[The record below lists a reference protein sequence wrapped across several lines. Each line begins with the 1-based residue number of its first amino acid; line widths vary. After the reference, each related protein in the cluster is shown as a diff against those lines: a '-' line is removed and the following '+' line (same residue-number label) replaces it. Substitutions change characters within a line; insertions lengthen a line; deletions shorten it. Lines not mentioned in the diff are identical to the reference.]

1 MEVVGNDLSAGA
13 DDLVLE
19 SAPQMVELVAKEV
32 AAQESTLAR
41 AGDSGV
47 MELED
52 AGASVGTVSSVENY
66 PSAEELIAKARAPVK
81 REYVIFNTGPRIM
94 AKSIVITTTPQEG
107 ATATA
112 AETGKIVAARPT
124 VDKKSKRQLKR
135 ERQEARS
142 NKSAE
147 NICGAVAKAG
157 DTKACKFGA
166 SCRFNHDL
174 TAFMEQKPKDLEG
187 VCPFS
192 GVTVVCPYGFACRYS
207 GSHPEVKGVE
217 VAEVLKDGNYEG
229 KNPFS
234 SIRELN
240 SLNKSF
246 QKLLWKNAVTFP
258 KADAQL
264 QALGLL
270 GKARKLVVKPSAVE
284 NGNDRVSEQ
293 VPKSVPNVS
302 ASEVESESVNFDETV
317 PKVVG
322 IAPIP
327 DAKNGVS
334 ELPGNDEGNIIG
346 TDGLLP
352 AVTSA
357 IDEVFPPHKKV
368 RITEDEPAVN
378 AIDEQAPDNVNK
390 NTNELSN
397 RIVDNDDSIYTND
410 EVKEPLREKKLID
423 FRGKL
428 YLAPLTTVGNLP
440 FRRVCKRLGADIT
453 CGEMAMCTNL
463 LQGQASEWALLRRHE
478 DEEIFGVQ
486 ICGSY
491 ADTVARAAELIER
504 ECTVDFID
512 LNLGCPID
520 VVVNKGGGSSLLTK
534 PQRLQDIVKAVSA
547 SINTPLTLKLR
558 MGFFEGRNCAHSL
571 LPNVGSWGATA
582 VTIHGR
588 TRQQR
593 YSKLADWDYI
603 NQCVSNGPN
612 DVQLI
617 GNGDVF
623 SYTEYQEHL
632 ETSGSK
638 LSTCMI
644 ARGALIKPWLFTEIK
659 EQRHWDITAEER
671 LNILRDFVRFGLI
684 HWGSDS
690 KGVETTRHFLLEW
703 LSYTHRYIPVG
714 LLEVIPQKLNW
725 RPPNYYGRNDL
736 ETLMASDSG
745 ADWVRLTEMLL
756 GPPPAGFIFSPKH
769 KSNAYDKAENG

>member
-1 MEVVGNDLSAGA
+1 MEEVGNDLSATAGE
-13 DDLVLE
+13 LVLE
-19 SAPQMVELVAKEV
+19 SAPQMATEL
-32 AAQESTLAR
+32 AAEEQATAQPVVDGEN
-41 AGDSGV
+41 
-47 MELED
+47 
-52 AGASVGTVSSVENY
+52 AGAGVADGVGTAPVSSEENY
-66 PSAEELIAKARAPVK
+66 PSVEELVAKARAPVK
-81 REYVIFNTGPRIM
+81 REYVIFNTGPRVM
-94 AKSIVITTTPQEG
+94 AKSIVIANTPQGG
-107 ATATA
+107 AGNA
-112 AETGKIVAARPT
+112 AETSNVVAAKTSSER
-124 VDKKSKRQLKR
+124 KSKRQLKR

-147 NICGAVAKAG
+147 NICGAVAKTG
-157 DTKACKFGA
+157 DMKACKFGD

-187 VCPFS
+187 TCPFS
-192 GVTVVCPYGFACRYS
+192 DVTTVCPYGFACRYS
-207 GSHPEVKGVE
+207 GSHPEVKGAE
-217 VAEVLKDGNYEG
+217 VAEVLKDGNYDG
-229 KNPFS
+229 KNPMS

-258 KADAQL
+258 RADAQL
-264 QALGLL
+264 EKLGLM

-284 NGNDRVSEQ
+284 KGDDGVSGPVSNGTTT
-293 VPKSVPNVS
+293 K
-302 ASEVESESVNFDETV
+302 VESESAKLDGTAMKE
-317 PKVVG
+317 
-322 IAPIP
+322 AELIP
-327 DAKNGVS
+327 TLESKNGSS
-334 ELPGNDEGNIIG
+334 ELPGNNEGTIAG
-346 TDGLLP
+346 TEGLLP
-352 AVTSA
+352 SVTSA
-357 IDEVFPPHKKV
+357 IDEEFPPHKKV
-368 RITEDEPAVN
+368 RITVDAGEAVQ
-378 AIDEQAPDNVNK
+378 EAPDSAPKTTNK
-390 NTNELSN
+390 LGAP
-397 RIVDNDDSIYTND
+397 RADDEDLKYIND
-410 EVKEPLREKKLID
+410 EVKEPLREKKLVD

-453 CGEMAMCTNL
+453 VGEMAMCTNL

-478 DEEIFGVQ
+478 EEDIYGVQ

-504 ECTVDFID
+504 ECTIDFID
-512 LNLGCPID
+512 LNVGCPID

-534 PQRLQDIVKAVSA
+534 PQRLQEIVRATSA

-558 MGFFEGRNCAHSL
+558 MGFFEGRNVAHSL
-571 LPNVGSWGATA
+571 LPNLGSWGATA

-593 YSKLADWDYI
+593 YSKLADWGYI
-603 NQCVSNGPN
+603 DQCVTDGPS

-623 SYTEYQEHL
+623 SYTEYNEHL
-632 ETSGSK
+632 KSSGSK
-638 LSTCMI
+638 LATCMI

-671 LNILRDFVRFGLI
+671 LNILRDYVRFGLI

-703 LSYTHRYIPVG
+703 LSYAHRYIPVG
-714 LLEVIPQKLNW
+714 LLDVIPQKLNW

-756 GPPPAGFIFSPKH
+756 GPPPAGFAFSPKH